1 MAILAG
7 SALAGTRWWHRSRP
21 FPVAVE
27 GDSMAPTLAAGDY
40 LVAIAAG
47 PGMVRR
53 GQLVVVAHPDRPD
66 YELIKR
72 VAGVPGDT
80 IGEADSRMLRAGE
93 FWVLGEDPSKST
105 DSRSF
110 GPVTHRAIRG
120 VVRLR
125 YWPLSRAGPVP

>member
-7 SALAGTRWWHRSRP
+7 SALAVARWWRRRRP

-40 LVAIAAG
+40 LVATAAR
-47 PGMVRR
+47 PGSVRR
-53 GQLVVVAHPDRPD
+53 GTLVVVAHPDRPD

-80 IGEADSRMLRAGE
+80 IGETESRMLGAGE
-93 FWVLGEDPSKST
+93 FWVLGDDSSKST

-110 GPVTHRAIRG
+110 GPVAHRAIRG